1 MILGFLQ
8 GVTEFL
14 PISSSGHLVV
24 YQWLFGPG
32 GPGGPG
38 GPVGTQLLFDVMVH
52 LGTLIAVLIVFRSDI
67 ALLVSGA
74 WRAATG
80 HADEDRGG
88 LRLLLLLVVGTIPA
102 AVFGLGWKDE
112 LERLFS
118 APAYVGFAF
127 LVTGTILWLS
137 RFSGQPGRP
146 GGSIRADQADGT
158 TQAGQAARGLRKT
171 TWFDA
176 LLIGLGQALAL
187 IPGISRSGTTISIAL
202 LLGLD
207 RRLAAR
213 YSFLLAVPAILGAVA
228 VQAGDSGGIPSDQ
241 WTAVMVGTLTA
252 AVSGYIALKLLLRIV
267 VAGNLSRFSY
277 YCWGIGLLTLGGAM
291 YGLTGLSV
299 LSGLTQ
305 LTWLTGAF

>member
-1 MILGFLQ
+1 
-8 GVTEFL
+8 
-14 PISSSGHLVV
+14 
-24 YQWLFGPG
+24 
-32 GPGGPG
+32 
-38 GPVGTQLLFDVMVH
+38 MVH
-52 LGTLIAVLIVFRSDI
+52 LGTLFAVLIVFRTDI
-67 ALLVSGA
+67 ALLLSGA
-74 WRAATG
+74 WRAVTG
-80 HADEDRGG
+80 HADEDRGA
-88 LRLLLLLVVGTIPA
+88 LRLLLLIVVGTIPA

-112 LERLFS
+112 LEHLFS
-118 APAYVGFAF
+118 APAYVGCAF

-137 RFSGQPGRP
+137 RYSSQQGHAGHTGRT
-146 GGSIRADQADGT
+146 SQAVRD
-158 TQAGQAARGLRKT
+158 LRKT
-171 TWFDA
+171 TWIDA

-241 WTAVMVGTLTA
+241 WIAVAVGTITA

-277 YCWGIGLLTLGGAM
+277 YCWGIGLLTLVGAM
-291 YGLTGLSV
+291 YGL
-299 LSGLTQ
+299 SG
-305 LTWLTGAF
+305 

>member
-8 GVTEFL
+8 GVTEYL

-24 YQWLFGPG
+24 YQWLFAPG

-38 GPVGTQLLFDVMVH
+38 GPGESQLLFDVMVH

-74 WRAATG
+74 WRAVTG
-80 HADEDRGG
+80 HAGEDRGA
-88 LRLLLLLVVGTIPA
+88 LRLLLLLAVGTVPA
-102 AVFGLGWKDE
+102 AIFGLGWKDE

-118 APAYVGFAF
+118 APAYVGCAF

-137 RFSGQPGRP
+137 RFSGRQGQAGR
-146 GGSIRADQADGT
+146 
-158 TQAGQAARGLRKT
+158 AGQADRDLRRT
-171 TWFDA
+171 TWLDG

-213 YSFLLAVPAILGAVA
+213 YSFLLAVPAILGAVV
-228 VQAGDSGGIPSDQ
+228 VQAGESGGIPPDQ
-241 WTAVMVGTLTA
+241 WTAVAVGTLTA

-277 YCWGIGLLTLGGAM
+277 YCWGIGLLTLVGAL
-291 YGLTGLSV
+291 YGL
-299 LSGLTQ
+299 SG
-305 LTWLTGAF
+305 

>member
-1 MILGFLQ
+1 
-8 GVTEFL
+8 
-14 PISSSGHLVV
+14 
-24 YQWLFGPG
+24 
-32 GPGGPG
+32 
-38 GPVGTQLLFDVMVH
+38 MVH

-74 WRAATG
+74 WRAVTG
-80 HADEDRGG
+80 HADEDRGA
-88 LRLLLLLVVGTIPA
+88 LRLLLLLTVGTVPA

-112 LERLFS
+112 LEQLFS
-118 APAYVGFAF
+118 APAYVGCAF
-127 LVTGTILWLS
+127 VVTGTILWLS
-137 RFSGQPGRP
+137 RFSGHQDR
-146 GGSIRADQADGT
+146 D
-158 TQAGQAARGLRKT
+158 LHKT

-228 VQAGDSGGIPSDQ
+228 VQAVDSGGIPADQ
-241 WTAVMVGTLTA
+241 WPSVAVGTLTA

-277 YCWGIGLLTLGGAM
+277 YCWGIGLLTLVGALS
-291 YGLTGLSV
+291 GLTGLTGLTM
-299 LSGLTQ
+299 LSG
-305 LTWLTGAF
+305 AF

>member
-1 MILGFLQ
+1 
-8 GVTEFL
+8 
-14 PISSSGHLVV
+14 
-24 YQWLFGPG
+24 
-32 GPGGPG
+32 
-38 GPVGTQLLFDVMVH
+38 MVH

-67 ALLVSGA
+67 AMLVSGA
-74 WRAATG
+74 WRVVTG
-80 HADEDRGG
+80 HADEDRGA
-88 LRLLLLLVVGTIPA
+88 LRLLLLLAVGTVPA

-112 LERLFS
+112 LEQLFS
-118 APAYVGFAF
+118 SPAYVGCAF

-137 RFSGQPGRP
+137 RFSGHQDRDLH
-146 GGSIRADQADGT
+146 R
-158 TQAGQAARGLRKT
+158 T

-228 VQAGDSGGIPSDQ
+228 VQAVDSGGIPADQ
-241 WTAVMVGTLTA
+241 WTSVAVGTLTA

-277 YCWGIGLLTLGGAM
+277 YCWGIGLLTLVGALS
-291 YGLTGLSV
+291 GLTGLA
-299 LSGLTQ
+299 GLAG
-305 LTWLTGAF
+305 LASAF

>member
-1 MILGFLQ
+1 
-8 GVTEFL
+8 
-14 PISSSGHLVV
+14 
-24 YQWLFGPG
+24 
-32 GPGGPG
+32 
-38 GPVGTQLLFDVMVH
+38 MVH

-67 ALLVSGA
+67 ALLISGT
-74 WRAATG
+74 WRTVTG
-80 HADEDRGG
+80 HADEDRGA
-88 LRLLLLLVVGTIPA
+88 LRLLLLLAVGTVPA

-112 LERLFS
+112 LEQLFS
-118 APAYVGFAF
+118 APAYVGCAF

-137 RFSGQPGRP
+137 RFSGRRGRAGSPGRP
-146 GGSIRADQADGT
+146 GGSTLAGHGGHGGQQGQAD
-158 TQAGQAARGLRKT
+158 RDLHRT

-241 WTAVMVGTLTA
+241 WTAVAVGTLTA

-277 YCWGIGLLTLGGAM
+277 YCWGIGLLTLVGALS
-291 YGLTGLSV
+291 GLTGLN
-299 LSGLTQ
+299 G
-305 LTWLTGAF
+305 

>member
-1 MILGFLQ
+1 M
-8 GVTEFL
+8 
-14 PISSSGHLVV
+14 
-24 YQWLFGPG
+24 LFE
-32 GPGGPG
+32 
-38 GPVGTQLLFDVMVH
+38 VMVH
-52 LGTLIAVLIVFRSDI
+52 LGTLIAVLVVFRTDI

-74 WRAATG
+74 WRAVTG
-80 HADEDRGG
+80 HADEDRGA
-88 LRLLLLLVVGTIPA
+88 LRLLLLLAVGTIPA

-112 LERLFS
+112 LEHLFS
-118 APAYVGFAF
+118 APAYVGCAF

-137 RFSGQPGRP
+137 RFSSQRGRPGPSGRANPLDRP
-146 GGSIRADQADGT
+146 GGSTRVGHTDHAGRPGWTGQAD
-158 TQAGQAARGLRKT
+158 RDLRRT
-171 TWFDA
+171 TWIDA

-228 VQAGDSGGIPSDQ
+228 VQAGDSGAIPSDQ
-241 WTAVMVGTLTA
+241 WTPVAVGTLTA

-277 YCWGIGLLTLGGAM
+277 YCWGIGLLTLVGA
-291 YGLTGLSV
+291 
-299 LSGLTQ
+299 LSGLTR
-305 LTWLTGAF
+305 LSGTF

>member
-38 GPVGTQLLFDVMVH
+38 ESQLLFDVMVH

-74 WRAATG
+74 WRAVTG
-80 HADEDRGG
+80 HAGEDRGA
-88 LRLLLLLVVGTIPA
+88 LRLLLLLAVGTVPA
-102 AVFGLGWKDE
+102 AIFGLGWKDE

-118 APAYVGFAF
+118 APAYVGCAF

-137 RFSGQPGRP
+137 RFSGQAR
-146 GGSIRADQADGT
+146 
-158 TQAGQAARGLRKT
+158 QAGRDLRRT
-171 TWFDA
+171 TWLDA

-213 YSFLLAVPAILGAVA
+213 YSFLLAVPAILGAVV
-228 VQAGDSGGIPSDQ
+228 VQAGESGGIPPDQ
-241 WTAVMVGTLTA
+241 WTAVAVGTLTA

-277 YCWGIGLLTLGGAM
+277 YCWGMGLLTLVGAL
-291 YGLTGLSV
+291 YV
-299 LSGLTQ
+299 LSG
-305 LTWLTGAF
+305 